1 MNQPF
6 KGDYL
11 EMGKNPKYQKLSSA
25 VEEKV
30 LLADVVNKINRAN
43 GKVQKEK
50 CSSSPFYY
58 IRSREQDQMVNSLSG
73 LKGTARIFLLTKN
86 NVVLADQKTC
96 QVKASVPLPDLASV
110 SVSTQADGFFALKLK
125 EVRKTP
131 SFSIFLPIFS
141 LSSKSDFVK
150 DGFDAFV
157 SLKKW

>member
-11 EMGKNPKYQKLSSA
+11 EIGKNPKYQKLSSA
-25 VEEKV
+25 VDEKV

-43 GKVQKEK
+43 GKVQKDEMMRSSASAVSSRGEK
-50 CSSSPFYY
+50 IGRINGF
-58 IRSREQDQMVNSLSG
+58 LSG

-86 NVVLADQKTC
+86 SVVLADQKTG

-125 EVRKTP
+125 EVRK
-131 SFSIFLPIFS
+131 IQ
-141 LSSKSDFVK
+141 
-150 DGFDAFV
+150 
-157 SLKKW
+157 